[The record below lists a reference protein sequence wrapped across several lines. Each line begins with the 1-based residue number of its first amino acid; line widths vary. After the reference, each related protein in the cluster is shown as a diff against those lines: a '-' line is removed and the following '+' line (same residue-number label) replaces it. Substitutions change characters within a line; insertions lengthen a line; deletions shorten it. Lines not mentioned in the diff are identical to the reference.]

1 MLLSKNFV
9 GRDMKKNILVTG
21 GAGFIG
27 SHIVDALIERKFN
40 VIVLD
45 NLVTG
50 NKDFVNKEAQF
61 VKGDI
66 RNEKDLDKLF
76 TKYKFHAV
84 LHLAGQPSIVNSFTS
99 PRLDAETNFLG
110 TINMVTKS
118 IEYKINRFL
127 YASSMTVYGN
137 PEKLPIKEDASC
149 VPINYY
155 GVAKYAS
162 ERFVH
167 ITADRIDLKNK
178 FNATS
183 FRMFNVYGPR
193 QSLTNPYQGVLAIFM
208 GNVLRR
214 EKITIFGDGKQARDF
229 VYVKDVARTW
239 VEAIDNKKS
248 FNTVI
253 NIGYGKR
260 THILPLA
267 RKVIRACGENPNK
280 YPFKFMPDRPGNQKV
295 VESDTALAKKLL
307 NFKCNYTLQEGLN
320 ETLEWAMKY
329 GKKN

>member
-1 MLLSKNFV
+1 
-9 GRDMKKNILVTG
+9 MKKNILVTG

-45 NLVTG
+45 NLVSG
-50 NKDFVNKEAQF
+50 NKDFVNKKAKF
-61 VKGDI
+61 IKGDI
-66 RNEKDLDKLF
+66 CNEKTLDKLF
-76 TKYKFHAV
+76 GAYKFSAV

-99 PRLDAETNFLG
+99 PKHDAETNFLG
-110 TINMVTKS
+110 TMNMVTKC
-118 IEYKINRFL
+118 IEYKIDRFL

-137 PEKLPIKEDASC
+137 PEKLPIKETASC
-149 VPINYY
+149 IPINYY

-193 QSLTNPYQGVLAIFM
+193 QSLNNPYQGVLAIFM
-208 GNVLRR
+208 GNVLRN
-214 EKITIFGDGKQARDF
+214 EKITIYGDGKQARDF
-229 VYVKDVARTW
+229 IFVKDVARTW
-239 VEAIDNKKS
+239 VEAIENKKS
-248 FNTVI
+248 FNKVI
-253 NIGYGKR
+253 NIGFGKR

-267 RKVIRACGENPNK
+267 QKVIKACGKDPK
-280 YPFKFMPDRPGNQKV
+280 SYPFKWMPDRPGNQKV
-295 VESDTALAKKLL
+295 VESDTSLAVKLL
-307 NFKCNYTLQEGLN
+307 NFKCNFTLQEGLN
-320 ETLEWAMKY
+320 ETLQWAIDY